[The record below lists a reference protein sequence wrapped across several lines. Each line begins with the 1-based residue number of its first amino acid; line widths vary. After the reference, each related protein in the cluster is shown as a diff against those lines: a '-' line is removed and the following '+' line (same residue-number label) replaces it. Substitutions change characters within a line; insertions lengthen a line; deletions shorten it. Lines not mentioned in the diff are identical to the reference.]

1 MGSIGSAGI
10 PGMLQGSENPKRVL
24 WILWGLWDS
33 QGCCRIRGVLK
44 GHYGYY
50 RVCGTLRDVIGII
63 KP

>member
-33 QGCCRIRGVLK
+33 QGCYRGQKILK
-44 GHYGYY
+44 EPYGFY
-50 RVCGTLRDVIGII
+50 RSYGIPRDAIGIR
-63 KP
+63 KA